1 MTCRGTLLYR
11 NKLVVMQYSNSPPS
25 RSMMSQIQP
34 RLLLWTSNPTN
45 KIQMFPQLSI
55 ILVLL
60 FRHFRASSLTW
71 SRFKTSTRFRTYCL
85 NSAFDDSTCA
95 AVQYCTSRSTVE
107 LFFANSITN
116 SKFLCTIKCIQV
128 RLMSRSYRTNISQLN
143 STQGCETFAIFDD
156 RISQKIGP

>member
-1 MTCRGTLLYR
+1 MVAIASFGRVSSVTCRGTLLYR

-60 FRHFRASSLTW
+60 FRHFRASAWTTRFSAVFTTKLFDVCCAAEQVIFMAKMYDIPVTAVSLC
-71 SRFKTSTRFRTYCL
+71 SRFCQRAYAFLYSFCYNFVSL
-85 NSAFDDSTCA
+85 NLVSF
-95 AVQYCTSRSTVE
+95 
-107 LFFANSITN
+107 
-116 SKFLCTIKCIQV
+116 
-128 RLMSRSYRTNISQLN
+128 
-143 STQGCETFAIFDD
+143 
-156 RISQKIGP
+156 

>member
-1 MTCRGTLLYR
+1 VVAIASFGRVSSVTCRETLLYR

-60 FRHFRASSLTW
+60 FRHFRASAWTTRFSAVFTTKLFDVCCAAEQVIFMAKMYDIPVTAVSLC
-71 SRFKTSTRFRTYCL
+71 SRFCQRAYAFLYSFCYNFVSL
-85 NSAFDDSTCA
+85 NLVSF
-95 AVQYCTSRSTVE
+95 
-107 LFFANSITN
+107 
-116 SKFLCTIKCIQV
+116 
-128 RLMSRSYRTNISQLN
+128 
-143 STQGCETFAIFDD
+143 
-156 RISQKIGP
+156 

>member
-1 MTCRGTLLYR
+1 VVAIASFGRVSSVTCRGTLLYR

-60 FRHFRASSLTW
+60 FRHFRASAWTTRFSAVFTTKLFDVCCAAEQVIFMAKMYDIPVTAVSLC
-71 SRFKTSTRFRTYCL
+71 SRFCQRAYAFLYSFCYNFVSL
-85 NSAFDDSTCA
+85 NLVSF
-95 AVQYCTSRSTVE
+95 
-107 LFFANSITN
+107 
-116 SKFLCTIKCIQV
+116 
-128 RLMSRSYRTNISQLN
+128 
-143 STQGCETFAIFDD
+143 
-156 RISQKIGP
+156 